1 MNDNDEQKKNTGS
14 DLEQMGAKEL
24 AGFLHNHPEY
34 ADRCDWNRLAGLDV
48 RDWAWLLRGHP
59 EFADKC
65 DWDRMRRELDGTE
78 WVRLLRG
85 HPEFAE
91 HCDWSKLG
99 IDDWM
104 RLLKYRPNCDELVSR
119 FDKWESLS
127 LDTLCELLGNHPGLR
142 NHCPEAVWTKFG
154 PGHWAKLISMDHVYG
169 KKMEEC
175 GAWGRVTGWCCP
187 YHWAEKYEVQRIAGL
202 PR

>member
-1 MNDNDEQKKNTGS
+1 
-14 DLEQMGAKEL
+14 
-24 AGFLHNHPEY
+24 
-34 ADRCDWNRLAGLDV
+34 
-48 RDWAWLLRGHP
+48 
-59 EFADKC
+59 
-65 DWDRMRRELDGTE
+65 MRTCRQT
-78 WVRLLRG
+78 
-85 HPEFAE
+85 
-91 HCDWSKLG
+91 
-99 IDDWM
+99 I
-104 RLLKYRPNCDELVSR
+104 
-119 FDKWESLS
+119 
-127 LDTLCELLGNHPGLR
+127 ELLGNHPGLR

>member
-1 MNDNDEQKKNTGS
+1 MNYNYEKKKNTGF
-14 DLEQMGAKEL
+14 DLEQMCALEL
-24 AGFLHNHPEY
+24 AGFLHNHPDY
-34 ADRCDWNRLAGLDV
+34 ADRCDWNRLAGLGV

-65 DWDRMRRELDGTE
+65 DWDRMRRELDGAE

-104 RLLKYRPNCDELVSR
+104 RLLKYRPNCDEVVSR
-119 FDKWESLS
+119 FDKWDSLS

-142 NHCPEAVWTKFG
+142 NHCPESVWTKFG

-175 GAWGRVTGWCCP
+175 GAWGRIADGCCP
-187 YHWAEKYEVQRIAGL
+187 YHWAENFERTTIQ
-202 PR
+202 